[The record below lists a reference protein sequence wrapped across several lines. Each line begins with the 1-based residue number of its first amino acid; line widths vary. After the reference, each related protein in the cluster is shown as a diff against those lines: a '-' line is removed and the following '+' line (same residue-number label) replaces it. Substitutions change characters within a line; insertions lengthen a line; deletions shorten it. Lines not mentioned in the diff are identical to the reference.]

1 MTMNTFLLVAG
12 VLIMLSVAIAMIRVL
27 RVGKN
32 MDRVMAIQ
40 LLGTGGIATL
50 LLFGVVRM
58 QDAAIDVA
66 LTLALLTAFAGIA
79 FMHALKQENP
89 EDDDT

>member
-1 MTMNTFLLVAG
+1 MNTFLLFAG
-12 VLIMLSVAIAMIRVL
+12 VLIILSVAIAMIRVL

-58 QDAAIDVA
+58 QDAVIDVA

-79 FMHALKQENP
+79 FMHAYKQENP
-89 EDDDT
+89 EADDT